1 MSKEYPIIILMLD
14 YIYIYIYITQFCC
27 LWGKKN
33 NFREPNLTKTKQYM
47 AFLSTF
53 QNHAF

>member
-14 YIYIYIYITQFCC
+14 YIYIYITQFCC

>member
-1 MSKEYPIIILMLD
+1 MSKEYPNIILMLD
-14 YIYIYIYITQFCC
+14 YIYITQFCC